1 MRSGPD
7 RAEVAAASITAA
19 AAAAAEVEPFCFLSH
34 THRQK
39 KEIEPNFVPACR
51 HRSGPGL
58 QEADNRAS
66 SKPESTVSGRLA
78 LPVSAGCTDDGS
90 GRERETERWGRE
102 RERAS
107 GRCPIHPTED
117 TLLQLNG
124 SFGSCRPGMLMC
136 HRS

>member
-1 MRSGPD
+1 MIHAVRTGLRWLLPPSQQQ
-7 RAEVAAASITAA
+7 RWS
-19 AAAAAEVEPFCFLSH
+19 PFVFSLTH
-34 THRQK
+34 TK
-39 KEIEPNFVPACR
+39 KEIEPNFVPECR

-102 RERAS
+102 RAS

-117 TLLQLNG
+117 TLLHLNG